1 MARQVK
7 RQTENWTYVLE
18 ADRALPEAEQTKF
31 TLKPLN
37 PNERDRIIDGFS
49 STVTL
54 RDGTKEV
61 HDHGRELS
69 GRLPITHVVA
79 IDNFPVGAP
88 KPWPEDRDERI
99 AYLAQMDDRDVR
111 ELGTEIW
118 NKSVPIP
125 VDVKPFADLAL

>member
-88 KPWPEDRDERI
+88 KPWPEDRD
-99 AYLAQMDDRDVR
+99 VR